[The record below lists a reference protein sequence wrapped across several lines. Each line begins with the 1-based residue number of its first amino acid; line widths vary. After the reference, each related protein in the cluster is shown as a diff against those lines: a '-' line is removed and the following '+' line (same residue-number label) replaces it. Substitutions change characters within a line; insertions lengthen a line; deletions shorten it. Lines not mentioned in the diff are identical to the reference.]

1 MPPHLEAAGGRGH
14 LGNLGREPGL
24 VPNSVQE
31 TVMAP
36 RLRGNLWKVPASVQE
51 AVLAVTSV
59 QEVMVVP
66 ASIQEAEMAVRS
78 V

>member
-59 QEVMVVP
+59 QEVMVSP
-66 ASIQEAEMAVRS
+66 NIQDL
-78 V
+78 